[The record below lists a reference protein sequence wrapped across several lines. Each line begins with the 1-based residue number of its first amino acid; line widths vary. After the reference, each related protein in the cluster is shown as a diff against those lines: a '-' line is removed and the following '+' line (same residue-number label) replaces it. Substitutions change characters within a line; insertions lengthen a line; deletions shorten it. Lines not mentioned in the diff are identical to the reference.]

1 MIRSFLLAVALLA
14 TSASSAQSLIEI
26 GGYCALD
33 EQPLESQIYGFDAD
47 DDAERAVAEIVRHTG
62 LAPNFTIRAANVPN
76 AAAVIDSNGERLIL
90 YSQEF
95 MRAVRERTSSSWSE
109 VSILAHELGHH
120 LQGHTLLEGGSRP
133 PIELEA
139 DRFSG
144 FVLYRMGATL
154 EDALRAMRTIASEE
168 GSDTHPPRSARL
180 AAITNGYVESE
191 ALASGQPPP
200 TPDPEGEPGN
210 TPTPPP
216 IPESSDVPD
225 ATDYEG
231 QVRYQLDSIHRRV
244 SRSGYTRVIEGH
256 IAQIDADATE
266 RFTIDL
272 EAGQEYQIVGVCDN
286 DCTDI
291 DLRLYDPSGN
301 LVDEDVLEDDVP
313 VVTVTP
319 DQAGQYAIDGI
330 MYECQTDFCYIGLAA
345 WARQGGGTDQF
356 GASRGPSNEYEEQ
369 VATYLNQVT
378 ERYAQE
384 QLFPVGGTQFG
395 TVEANGTVR
404 FTFEAAAAATLVGVC
419 DNDCSDVD
427 LRIYDANGTLL
438 DEDILEDD
446 LPIVEIPGP
455 GQYTAEVAMPGCTT
469 SICYYAA
476 GLYRR

>member
-1 MIRSFLLAVALLA
+1 MTRTAFLAAALLA
-14 TSASSAQSLIEI
+14 SSASAQSLIAI
-26 GGYCALD
+26 NGYCALD
-33 EQPLESQIYGFDAD
+33 EQPLEAQIYGFDAD

-120 LQGHTLLEGGSRP
+120 LQGHTLLPGGSRP

-154 EDALRAMRTIASEE
+154 DDALRAMRTIASEE

-191 ALASGQPPP
+191 ALAAGQPAP
-200 TPDPEGEPGN
+200 TPDPAGEPDN
-210 TPTPPP
+210 VPAPPP

-225 ATDYEG
+225 ETDYEG
-231 QVRYQLDSIHRRV
+231 QVRYQIESIHRRV
-244 SRSGYTRVIEGH
+244 SRSGYTRVVDGH

-266 RFTIDL
+266 RFAIDL
-272 EAGQEYQIVGVCDN
+272 VAGQEYQIVGVCDN

-291 DLRLYDPSGN
+291 DLKLYDPDGN

-319 DQAGQYAIDGI
+319 DRDGQYAIEGI

-345 WARQGGGTDQF
+345 WARQGGGMDQF
-356 GASRGPSNEYEEQ
+356 GRSSGPSNDYEEQ
-369 VATYLNQVT
+369 VAGYLNQMA

-384 QLFPVGGTQFG
+384 QIRQVGGTQYG
-395 TVEANGTVR
+395 TVSANGTVR
-404 FTFEAAAAATLVGVC
+404 FSFETAAAATLVGVC

-427 LRIYDANGTLL
+427 LRLYDANGSLI

-446 LPIVEIPGP
+446 VPIVEVPGP
-455 GQYTAEVAMPGCTT
+455 GQYTAEVAMPGCST
-469 SICYYAA
+469 SICYYGV
-476 GLYRR
+476 GLFR